1 MAVGSST
8 SAEFNKKLLSNDIS
22 LEPSF
27 IDQLYGTILYLYP
40 KAKPSGVDG
49 AISKM
54 DVASTLQQS
63 QQYVWDVQND
73 QIERRFP
80 WTLLVRRMWM
90 CVLPMTFRET
100 VHTVAVVTRRI
111 ICIVPALAVP
121 TVIVPARILVVILVV
136 ILAPILI
143 ILAPI
148 LIIPPPILIILAPI
162 LIILP
167 PILIIPPPILI
178 IPPPILI
185 TPILATPIT
194 QPDPLKS
201 MPFMTES

>member
-1 MAVGSST
+1 
-8 SAEFNKKLLSNDIS
+8 
-22 LEPSF
+22 
-27 IDQLYGTILYLYP
+27 
-40 KAKPSGVDG
+40 
-49 AISKM
+49 
-54 DVASTLQQS
+54 
-63 QQYVWDVQND
+63 
-73 QIERRFP
+73 
-80 WTLLVRRMWM
+80 MWM

-148 LIIPPPILIILAPI
+148 LIILPPI

-178 IPPPILI
+178 
-185 TPILATPIT
+185 TPTLATPIT

-201 MPFMTES
+201 MLFMTES

>member
-1 MAVGSST
+1 
-8 SAEFNKKLLSNDIS
+8 
-22 LEPSF
+22 
-27 IDQLYGTILYLYP
+27 
-40 KAKPSGVDG
+40 
-49 AISKM
+49 
-54 DVASTLQQS
+54 
-63 QQYVWDVQND
+63 
-73 QIERRFP
+73 
-80 WTLLVRRMWM
+80 M

-148 LIIPPPILIILAPI
+148 LIILA
-162 LIILP
+162 
-167 PILIIPPPILI
+167 PILI

-185 TPILATPIT
+185 TPTLATPIT

>member
-1 MAVGSST
+1 
-8 SAEFNKKLLSNDIS
+8 
-22 LEPSF
+22 
-27 IDQLYGTILYLYP
+27 
-40 KAKPSGVDG
+40 
-49 AISKM
+49 
-54 DVASTLQQS
+54 
-63 QQYVWDVQND
+63 
-73 QIERRFP
+73 
-80 WTLLVRRMWM
+80 MWM

-148 LIIPPPILIILAPI
+148 LIIPPPILII
-162 LIILP
+162 
-167 PILIIPPPILI
+167 
-178 IPPPILI
+178 PPPILI
-185 TPILATPIT
+185 TPTLATPIT

>member
-1 MAVGSST
+1 
-8 SAEFNKKLLSNDIS
+8 
-22 LEPSF
+22 
-27 IDQLYGTILYLYP
+27 
-40 KAKPSGVDG
+40 
-49 AISKM
+49 
-54 DVASTLQQS
+54 
-63 QQYVWDVQND
+63 
-73 QIERRFP
+73 
-80 WTLLVRRMWM
+80 M

-121 TVIVPARILVVILVV
+121 TVIVPARILVVILAPILI

-162 LIILP
+162 LII
-167 PILIIPPPILI
+167 
-178 IPPPILI
+178 PPPILI
-185 TPILATPIT
+185 TPTLATPIT

>member
-148 LIIPPPILIILAPI
+148 LIIPPPILII
-162 LIILP
+162 
-167 PILIIPPPILI
+167 
-178 IPPPILI
+178 PPPILI

-201 MPFMTES
+201 TPFMTES

>member
-1 MAVGSST
+1 M
-8 SAEFNKKLLSNDIS
+8 
-22 LEPSF
+22 
-27 IDQLYGTILYLYP
+27 
-40 KAKPSGVDG
+40 
-49 AISKM
+49 
-54 DVASTLQQS
+54 
-63 QQYVWDVQND
+63 
-73 QIERRFP
+73 
-80 WTLLVRRMWM
+80 LVRRMWM

-148 LIIPPPILIILAPI
+148 LIIPPPILII
-162 LIILP
+162 
-167 PILIIPPPILI
+167 
-178 IPPPILI
+178 PPPILI
-185 TPILATPIT
+185 TPTLATPIT

>member
-1 MAVGSST
+1 
-8 SAEFNKKLLSNDIS
+8 
-22 LEPSF
+22 
-27 IDQLYGTILYLYP
+27 
-40 KAKPSGVDG
+40 
-49 AISKM
+49 
-54 DVASTLQQS
+54 
-63 QQYVWDVQND
+63 
-73 QIERRFP
+73 
-80 WTLLVRRMWM
+80 
-90 CVLPMTFRET
+90 MTFRET

-148 LIIPPPILIILAPI
+148 LIIPPPS

-167 PILIIPPPILI
+167 PILS
-178 IPPPILI
+178 
-185 TPILATPIT
+185 TPTLATPIP

>member
-90 CVLPMTFRET
+90 CVLPMTFREA

-136 ILAPILI
+136 I
-143 ILAPI
+143 
-148 LIIPPPILIILAPI
+148 PPPILIILA
-162 LIILP
+162 

-185 TPILATPIT
+185 TPTLATPTLATPIT

>member
-1 MAVGSST
+1 
-8 SAEFNKKLLSNDIS
+8 
-22 LEPSF
+22 
-27 IDQLYGTILYLYP
+27 
-40 KAKPSGVDG
+40 
-49 AISKM
+49 
-54 DVASTLQQS
+54 
-63 QQYVWDVQND
+63 
-73 QIERRFP
+73 
-80 WTLLVRRMWM
+80 MWM

-111 ICIVPALAVP
+111 ICIVPAIAVP

-148 LIIPPPILIILAPI
+148 LT
-162 LIILP
+162 ILP

-178 IPPPILI
+178 
-185 TPILATPIT
+185 TPTLATPIT

>member
-1 MAVGSST
+1 
-8 SAEFNKKLLSNDIS
+8 
-22 LEPSF
+22 
-27 IDQLYGTILYLYP
+27 
-40 KAKPSGVDG
+40 
-49 AISKM
+49 
-54 DVASTLQQS
+54 
-63 QQYVWDVQND
+63 
-73 QIERRFP
+73 
-80 WTLLVRRMWM
+80 M

-148 LIIPPPILIILAPI
+148 LIIPPPILII
-162 LIILP
+162 
-167 PILIIPPPILI
+167 PPPILI
-178 IPPPILI
+178 IPPPILVVIPPPILI
-185 TPILATPIT
+185 TPTLATPIT

>member
-1 MAVGSST
+1 
-8 SAEFNKKLLSNDIS
+8 
-22 LEPSF
+22 
-27 IDQLYGTILYLYP
+27 
-40 KAKPSGVDG
+40 
-49 AISKM
+49 
-54 DVASTLQQS
+54 
-63 QQYVWDVQND
+63 
-73 QIERRFP
+73 
-80 WTLLVRRMWM
+80 MWM

-148 LIIPPPILIILAPI
+148 LIIPPPILI
-162 LIILP
+162 
-167 PILIIPPPILI
+167 
-178 IPPPILI
+178 
-185 TPILATPIT
+185 TPTLATPIT

>member
-1 MAVGSST
+1 
-8 SAEFNKKLLSNDIS
+8 
-22 LEPSF
+22 
-27 IDQLYGTILYLYP
+27 
-40 KAKPSGVDG
+40 
-49 AISKM
+49 
-54 DVASTLQQS
+54 
-63 QQYVWDVQND
+63 
-73 QIERRFP
+73 
-80 WTLLVRRMWM
+80 MWM

-148 LIIPPPILIILAPI
+148 LIIPPPL
-162 LIILP
+162 
-167 PILIIPPPILI
+167 LI

-185 TPILATPIT
+185 TPTLATPIT
-194 QPDPLKS
+194 QPHPLKS

>member
-1 MAVGSST
+1 MIALAVGSST

-80 WTLLVRRMWM
+80 
-90 CVLPMTFRET
+90 
-100 VHTVAVVTRRI
+100 
-111 ICIVPALAVP
+111 
-121 TVIVPARILVVILVV
+121 
-136 ILAPILI
+136 
-143 ILAPI
+143 
-148 LIIPPPILIILAPI
+148 
-162 LIILP
+162 
-167 PILIIPPPILI
+167 
-178 IPPPILI
+178 
-185 TPILATPIT
+185 
-194 QPDPLKS
+194 
-201 MPFMTES
+201 

>member
-1 MAVGSST
+1 
-8 SAEFNKKLLSNDIS
+8 
-22 LEPSF
+22 
-27 IDQLYGTILYLYP
+27 
-40 KAKPSGVDG
+40 
-49 AISKM
+49 
-54 DVASTLQQS
+54 
-63 QQYVWDVQND
+63 
-73 QIERRFP
+73 
-80 WTLLVRRMWM
+80 M

-148 LIIPPPILIILAPI
+148 LIIPPPILI
-162 LIILP
+162 
-167 PILIIPPPILI
+167 
-178 IPPPILI
+178 
-185 TPILATPIT
+185 TPTLATPIT

>member
-1 MAVGSST
+1 
-8 SAEFNKKLLSNDIS
+8 
-22 LEPSF
+22 
-27 IDQLYGTILYLYP
+27 
-40 KAKPSGVDG
+40 
-49 AISKM
+49 
-54 DVASTLQQS
+54 
-63 QQYVWDVQND
+63 
-73 QIERRFP
+73 
-80 WTLLVRRMWM
+80 
-90 CVLPMTFRET
+90 MTFRET

-143 ILAPI
+143 ILT
-148 LIIPPPILIILAPI
+148 
-162 LIILP
+162 

-185 TPILATPIT
+185 TPTLATPIT
-194 QPDPLKS
+194 HPDPLKS

>member
-1 MAVGSST
+1 
-8 SAEFNKKLLSNDIS
+8 
-22 LEPSF
+22 
-27 IDQLYGTILYLYP
+27 
-40 KAKPSGVDG
+40 
-49 AISKM
+49 
-54 DVASTLQQS
+54 
-63 QQYVWDVQND
+63 
-73 QIERRFP
+73 
-80 WTLLVRRMWM
+80 MWM

-143 ILAPI
+143 I
-148 LIIPPPILIILAPI
+148 
-162 LIILP
+162 
-167 PILIIPPPILI
+167 
-178 IPPPILI
+178 PPPILI
-185 TPILATPIT
+185 TPTLATPIT

>member
-1 MAVGSST
+1 
-8 SAEFNKKLLSNDIS
+8 
-22 LEPSF
+22 
-27 IDQLYGTILYLYP
+27 
-40 KAKPSGVDG
+40 
-49 AISKM
+49 
-54 DVASTLQQS
+54 
-63 QQYVWDVQND
+63 
-73 QIERRFP
+73 
-80 WTLLVRRMWM
+80 MWM

-143 ILAPI
+143 ILT
-148 LIIPPPILIILAPI
+148 
-162 LIILP
+162 

-185 TPILATPIT
+185 TPTLATPIT
-194 QPDPLKS
+194 QPNPLKS

>member
-1 MAVGSST
+1 
-8 SAEFNKKLLSNDIS
+8 
-22 LEPSF
+22 
-27 IDQLYGTILYLYP
+27 
-40 KAKPSGVDG
+40 
-49 AISKM
+49 
-54 DVASTLQQS
+54 
-63 QQYVWDVQND
+63 
-73 QIERRFP
+73 
-80 WTLLVRRMWM
+80 MWM

-148 LIIPPPILIILAPI
+148 LT
-162 LIILP
+162 ILP

-178 IPPPILI
+178 
-185 TPILATPIT
+185 TPTLATPIT

>member
-1 MAVGSST
+1 
-8 SAEFNKKLLSNDIS
+8 
-22 LEPSF
+22 
-27 IDQLYGTILYLYP
+27 
-40 KAKPSGVDG
+40 
-49 AISKM
+49 
-54 DVASTLQQS
+54 
-63 QQYVWDVQND
+63 
-73 QIERRFP
+73 
-80 WTLLVRRMWM
+80 MWM

-143 ILAPI
+143 I
-148 LIIPPPILIILAPI
+148 PPPILVV
-162 LIILP
+162 
-167 PILIIPPPILI
+167 IPPPILI

-185 TPILATPIT
+185 TPTLATPIT

>member
-1 MAVGSST
+1 
-8 SAEFNKKLLSNDIS
+8 
-22 LEPSF
+22 
-27 IDQLYGTILYLYP
+27 
-40 KAKPSGVDG
+40 
-49 AISKM
+49 
-54 DVASTLQQS
+54 
-63 QQYVWDVQND
+63 
-73 QIERRFP
+73 
-80 WTLLVRRMWM
+80 MWM

-148 LIIPPPILIILAPI
+148 LIIPPPILII
-162 LIILP
+162 
-167 PILIIPPPILI
+167 
-178 IPPPILI
+178 PPPILI
-185 TPILATPIT
+185 TPTLATPIT

-201 MPFMTES
+201 MPSMTES

>member
-1 MAVGSST
+1 
-8 SAEFNKKLLSNDIS
+8 
-22 LEPSF
+22 
-27 IDQLYGTILYLYP
+27 
-40 KAKPSGVDG
+40 
-49 AISKM
+49 
-54 DVASTLQQS
+54 
-63 QQYVWDVQND
+63 
-73 QIERRFP
+73 
-80 WTLLVRRMWM
+80 MWM

-121 TVIVPARILVVILVV
+121 TVIVPARILVVILV

-148 LIIPPPILIILAPI
+148 LIIPPPILII
-162 LIILP
+162 
-167 PILIIPPPILI
+167 PPPILI

-185 TPILATPIT
+185 TPTLATPIT

-201 MPFMTES
+201 MPSMTES

>member
-1 MAVGSST
+1 
-8 SAEFNKKLLSNDIS
+8 
-22 LEPSF
+22 
-27 IDQLYGTILYLYP
+27 
-40 KAKPSGVDG
+40 
-49 AISKM
+49 
-54 DVASTLQQS
+54 
-63 QQYVWDVQND
+63 
-73 QIERRFP
+73 
-80 WTLLVRRMWM
+80 M

-148 LIIPPPILIILAPI
+148 LIIPPPILIIL
-162 LIILP
+162 
-167 PILIIPPPILI
+167 
-178 IPPPILI
+178 PPILI
-185 TPILATPIT
+185 TPTLATPIT

>member
-1 MAVGSST
+1 
-8 SAEFNKKLLSNDIS
+8 
-22 LEPSF
+22 
-27 IDQLYGTILYLYP
+27 
-40 KAKPSGVDG
+40 
-49 AISKM
+49 
-54 DVASTLQQS
+54 
-63 QQYVWDVQND
+63 
-73 QIERRFP
+73 
-80 WTLLVRRMWM
+80 M

-148 LIIPPPILIILAPI
+148 LIIPPPILII
-162 LIILP
+162 
-167 PILIIPPPILI
+167 
-178 IPPPILI
+178 PPPILI
-185 TPILATPIT
+185 TPTLATPIT

-201 MPFMTES
+201 MPSMTES

>member
-1 MAVGSST
+1 
-8 SAEFNKKLLSNDIS
+8 
-22 LEPSF
+22 
-27 IDQLYGTILYLYP
+27 
-40 KAKPSGVDG
+40 
-49 AISKM
+49 
-54 DVASTLQQS
+54 
-63 QQYVWDVQND
+63 
-73 QIERRFP
+73 
-80 WTLLVRRMWM
+80 M

-148 LIIPPPILIILAPI
+148 LIIPPPILI
-162 LIILP
+162 
-167 PILIIPPPILI
+167 
-178 IPPPILI
+178 
-185 TPILATPIT
+185 TPTLATPIT

-201 MPFMTES
+201 MPSMTES

>member
-1 MAVGSST
+1 
-8 SAEFNKKLLSNDIS
+8 
-22 LEPSF
+22 
-27 IDQLYGTILYLYP
+27 
-40 KAKPSGVDG
+40 
-49 AISKM
+49 
-54 DVASTLQQS
+54 
-63 QQYVWDVQND
+63 
-73 QIERRFP
+73 
-80 WTLLVRRMWM
+80 MWM

-148 LIIPPPILIILAPI
+148 LIIPPPILIIL
-162 LIILP
+162 
-167 PILIIPPPILI
+167 
-178 IPPPILI
+178 PPILI
-185 TPILATPIT
+185 TPTLATPIT

>member
-1 MAVGSST
+1 
-8 SAEFNKKLLSNDIS
+8 
-22 LEPSF
+22 
-27 IDQLYGTILYLYP
+27 
-40 KAKPSGVDG
+40 
-49 AISKM
+49 
-54 DVASTLQQS
+54 
-63 QQYVWDVQND
+63 
-73 QIERRFP
+73 
-80 WTLLVRRMWM
+80 MWM

-121 TVIVPARILVVILVV
+121 TVIVPARIPVVILVV

-143 ILAPI
+143 ILT
-148 LIIPPPILIILAPI
+148 
-162 LIILP
+162 
-167 PILIIPPPILI
+167 PILI

-185 TPILATPIT
+185 TPTLATPIT

>member
-1 MAVGSST
+1 
-8 SAEFNKKLLSNDIS
+8 
-22 LEPSF
+22 
-27 IDQLYGTILYLYP
+27 
-40 KAKPSGVDG
+40 
-49 AISKM
+49 
-54 DVASTLQQS
+54 
-63 QQYVWDVQND
+63 
-73 QIERRFP
+73 
-80 WTLLVRRMWM
+80 MWM

-148 LIIPPPILIILAPI
+148 LIIPPPILII
-162 LIILP
+162 
-167 PILIIPPPILI
+167 
-178 IPPPILI
+178 PPPILI
-185 TPILATPIT
+185 TPTLPTPIT

-201 MPFMTES
+201 MPSMTES

>member
-1 MAVGSST
+1 
-8 SAEFNKKLLSNDIS
+8 
-22 LEPSF
+22 
-27 IDQLYGTILYLYP
+27 
-40 KAKPSGVDG
+40 
-49 AISKM
+49 
-54 DVASTLQQS
+54 
-63 QQYVWDVQND
+63 
-73 QIERRFP
+73 
-80 WTLLVRRMWM
+80 MWM
-90 CVLPMTFRET
+90 CVLPMTFREA

-148 LIIPPPILIILAPI
+148 LIIPPPILII
-162 LIILP
+162 
-167 PILIIPPPILI
+167 
-178 IPPPILI
+178 PPPILI
-185 TPILATPIT
+185 TPTLATPIT